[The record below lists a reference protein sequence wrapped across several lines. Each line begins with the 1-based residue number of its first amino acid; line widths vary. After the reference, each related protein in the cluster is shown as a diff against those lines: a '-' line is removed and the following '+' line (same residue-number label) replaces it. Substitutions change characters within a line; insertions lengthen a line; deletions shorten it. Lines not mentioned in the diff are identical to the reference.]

1 MFKKKRCQFE
11 GTSLVF
17 RTICF
22 HFKNEKR
29 GNSKLN
35 IPSQTNCSIRY
46 PITTEDMPWGR
57 YKLLI
62 CRELMSDELLI
73 KSNNYLFIYFF
84 IILLLLFIYHPA
96 LYCLTELWSCST
108 DVFYQEQNSMKAAL
122 SHQKVLSYYHFFSV
136 LLSVDLF
143 LKLNSCC

>member
-29 GNSKLN
+29 SNSKLN

-73 KSNNYLFIYFF
+73 KSNNCLFYIFLSFSSSYLFTILLCIVWQSSDLVQLMCSTKSKIQWKLHYLIKRYWVTIIFFQCCYQWIYF
-84 IILLLLFIYHPA
+84 
-96 LYCLTELWSCST
+96 
-108 DVFYQEQNSMKAAL
+108 
-122 SHQKVLSYYHFFSV
+122 
-136 LLSVDLF
+136 
-143 LKLNSCC
+143 